1 MGHGLGG
8 SAATWE
14 LMGMAGTLAG
24 VTRSP
29 FTSVVFAFE
38 LTHDTGSLLPLLIAC
53 ALAHLTSALVLRR
66 SILTEKVSRR
76 GFHVMR
82 EYTVDPLEALFVR
95 EVMVAEPYSVT
106 PDSGADEFR
115 RVLETDPVIRRQR
128 LYPVVDE
135 AARMQGVVGWTD
147 LLGPSAQGQAIS
159 AVMHGQPVVAFP
171 DETLRSVADRMAEHQ
186 VGALPV
192 VERSDSGVVLGV
204 VTSFELLA
212 ARRRQ
217 LEEERHR
224 EASLYLPVY
233 RHLRL
238 PRRAGSGR
246 RTPG

>member
-1 MGHGLGG
+1 
-8 SAATWE
+8 
-14 LMGMAGTLAG
+14 
-24 VTRSP
+24 
-29 FTSVVFAFE
+29 
-38 LTHDTGSLLPLLIAC
+38 
-53 ALAHLTSALVLRR
+53 
-66 SILTEKVSRR
+66 
-76 GFHVMR
+76 
-82 EYTVDPLEALFVR
+82 VDPLEALFVR
-95 EVMVAEPYSVT
+95 EVMVAEPHWVA

-128 LYPVVDE
+128 LYPVLDE
-135 AARMQGVVGWTD
+135 AGRVQGVVGWTD
-147 LLGPSAQGQAIS
+147 LLTPSAQGQAIG
-159 AVMHGQPVVAFP
+159 AVMHGRPVVAFP

-186 VGALPV
+186 LGALPV

-204 VTSFELLA
+204 VTSFELLT

-233 RHLRL
+233 RPLRL